1 MLTLCDLVYGHVTT
15 VRVFKAGSIELKI
28 KKHSLQENLACMS
41 HVSITILKNFKKNIT
56 KLFCYHVLFSTIG
69 TFLVV
74 ALFSNDEGIFPPK
87 QLCLID
93 FPSTSR

>member
-15 VRVFKAGSIELKI
+15 VRVFKAGSIELI
-28 KKHSLQENLACMS
+28 VKK
-41 HVSITILKNFKKNIT
+41 ITILKNLKKKIT